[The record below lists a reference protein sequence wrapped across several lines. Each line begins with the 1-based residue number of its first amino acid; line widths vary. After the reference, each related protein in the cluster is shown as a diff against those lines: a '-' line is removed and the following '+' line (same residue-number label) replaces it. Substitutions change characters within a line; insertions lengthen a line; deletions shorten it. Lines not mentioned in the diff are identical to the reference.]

1 MHFAVLESINHVDYS
16 TNETSQEHS
25 EEYGETLL
33 QLIQSSGIHRIN
45 FSTLVQNLALLVVS
59 WIRLTM
65 IKCTH
70 PFYRNKKGGIPH
82 VDNIP

>member
-1 MHFAVLESINHVDYS
+1 MSIIALM
-16 TNETSQEHS
+16 TSQEHS

-45 FSTLVQNLALLVVS
+45 FSTYATFALLVVS